1 MTVLYIVIGTQFADI
16 STTTTSP
23 PGATVGGCTIRIIQ
37 QQKKTTGAI
46 CTEYITQQRCY
57 HKYLALFSFF
67 LPRLSSYQS
76 RSGNFV
82 VVCCLFMFLFTAQFC
97 VYIDPG

>member
-23 PGATVGGCTIRIIQ
+23 PRGNSWRVHNTYYTTA
-37 QQKKTTGAI
+37 KKTTGAI

>member
-37 QQKKTTGAI
+37 QQKKLQ
-46 CTEYITQQRCY
+46 EQS
-57 HKYLALFSFF
+57 ALNILLNRGEMLSQVFSSFF
-67 LPRLSSYQS
+67 FFSTSFIFLSISIRQFRGSLLSFYVFIYCS
-76 RSGNFV
+76 IL
-82 VVCCLFMFLFTAQFC
+82 CLH
-97 VYIDPG
+97 

>member
-37 QQKKTTGAI
+37 QQKKLQEQSALNI
-46 CTEYITQQRCY
+46 LLNRDVIT
-57 HKYLALFSFF
+57 S
-67 LPRLSSYQS
+67 
-76 RSGNFV
+76 
-82 VVCCLFMFLFTAQFC
+82 
-97 VYIDPG
+97 I